1 MPRLPG
7 EVRGGSRRRAIRGR
21 PDDVQQRRASHTL
34 SKGIPWLTWAALA
47 VAALVAVPV
56 LSVIWSI
63 FLPGQG
69 NWPHLVETVLP
80 RYVANSLILMAGVA
94 VGVIVGGVGPA
105 WLVVMC
111 RFPGRSFFEWA
122 LILPLAVP
130 AYVVAYAYTDFL
142 QAAGPVQT
150 WIRDLTGWGVRDYW
164 FPQIRSL
171 GGAIVVF
178 SAVLMPYTY
187 LLSRTAFLEQSVSVL
202 GAASTLGR
210 SPWNRFRTVA
220 VPLAR
225 PAIVAGTALALME
238 TLADFGTVA
247 HFGISTFTTG
257 IYRTW
262 FSMGDRVAAAQLS
275 SILVAFVFA
284 LLLLERYS
292 RHRVRLYQIGG
303 KYEQIE
309 ASRLRGPAAW
319 SATVFC
325 AAPLIVGLIGPFLI
339 LFWMALTAGHDIFS
353 PRYIELTTNS
363 VILSGIT
370 ALLAVAL
377 ALLMSYAARVHKS
390 QMTAGAS
397 LVAGMG
403 YAIPGSII
411 AVGILIPV
419 ATFDNALSAWLETSF
434 GIRTGLLL
442 TGSIAA
448 LVFAY
453 LVRFMAIALHTVQS
467 SFTRIT
473 PSMEDA
479 SRTLGHGPLSTGL
492 RVHLPLLSGGM
503 LTAGLIVFVDVMKEL
518 PATLI
523 MRPFNFD
530 TLAIQAYNLA
540 KDERLTQAATPSLVI
555 AACGLVPVL
564 VISRAIMRSRPGSR
578 AARRERTPAP
588 GVFSAG

>member
-1 MPRLPG
+1 MLKR
-7 EVRGGSRRRAIRGR
+7 
-21 PDDVQQRRASHTL
+21 
-34 SKGIPWLTWAALA
+34 IPWLTGAALV
-47 VAALVAVPV
+47 VAALVAVPI

-63 FLPGQG
+63 FQTGQG

-80 RYVANSLILMAGVA
+80 QYIANSLILMAGVA

-111 RFPGRSFFEWA
+111 RFPGRRIFEWA

-150 WIRDLTGWGVRDYW
+150 LIRDLSGWTAQDYW
-164 FPQIRSL
+164 FPEIRSL
-171 GGAIVVF
+171 GGAIVIF
-178 SAVLMPYTY
+178 STVLMPYTY
-187 LLSRTAFLEQSVSVL
+187 LLARTAFLEQSVCVL
-202 GAASTLGR
+202 EVAATLGR

-247 HFGISTFTTG
+247 HFGINTFTTG

-275 SILVAFVFA
+275 SILLTFVFG
-284 LLLLERYS
+284 LLLLERYN
-292 RHRVRLYQIGG
+292 RHKARFYQTSS
-303 KYEQIE
+303 KYQQLKP
-309 ASRLRGPAAW
+309 SHLRGFKAWGAAL
-319 SATVFC
+319 FC
-325 AAPLIVGLIGPFLI
+325 SVPLVVGFLAPFLI
-339 LFWMALTAGHDIFS
+339 LFWMALTAGHDLFS
-353 PRYIELTTNS
+353 SRYIELTTNS
-363 VILSGIT
+363 VILAGVT
-370 ALLAVAL
+370 AILAVGL
-377 ALLMSYAARVHKS
+377 ALLLSYAARIEQS
-390 QMTAGAS
+390 RLTIGAN
-397 LVAGMG
+397 LIAGMG

-419 ATFDNALSAWLETSF
+419 ATFDNALSAWLEANF
-434 GIRTGLLL
+434 GIETGLLL

-453 LVRFMAIALHTVQS
+453 LVRFMAVALQTVQA
-467 SFTRIT
+467 SFAKIT
-473 PSMEDA
+473 PNMEHA

-492 RVHLPLLSGGM
+492 RVHLPILSGGM

-555 AACGLVPVL
+555 VACGLIPVL
-564 VISRAIMRSRPGSR
+564 VISRAIMQSRPGTK
-578 AARRERTPAP
+578 AARRLRTRAPAKSEA
-588 GVFSAG
+588 FT

>member
-1 MPRLPG
+1 MTG
-7 EVRGGSRRRAIRGR
+7 
-21 PDDVQQRRASHTL
+21 
-34 SKGIPWLTWAALA
+34 AALA
-47 VAALVAVPV
+47 VAALVAVPI

-63 FLPGQG
+63 FQPGQG
-69 NWPHLVETVLP
+69 NWPHLVDTVLP
-80 RYVANSLILMAGVA
+80 QYIANSLILMAGVA

-111 RFPGRSFFEWA
+111 RFPGRRLFEWA

-150 WIRDLTGWGVRDYW
+150 LIRDLTGWTVQDYW

-187 LLSRTAFLEQSVSVL
+187 LLSRTAFLEQSLCVL
-202 GAASTLGR
+202 DAAATLGR
-210 SPWNRFRTVA
+210 SPWNRFRTIA
-220 VPLAR
+220 VSLAR

-275 SILVAFVFA
+275 SVLLAFVFG

-292 RHRVRLYQIGG
+292 RHKARFYQISG
-303 KYEQIE
+303 KYEQLTP
-309 ASRLRGPAAW
+309 SRLQGIAAW
-319 SATVFC
+319 SATLFC
-325 AAPLIVGLIGPFLI
+325 AVPLVVGFLAPFLI
-339 LFWMALTAGHDIFS
+339 LLWMALTAGHDLFGA
-353 PRYIELTTNS
+353 RYIRLTTNS
-363 VILSGIT
+363 VTLAGVSAI
-370 ALLAVAL
+370 LAVGL
-377 ALLMSYAARVHKS
+377 ALLLSYAARIEKS
-390 QMTAGAS
+390 RLTTGAN

-419 ATFDNALSAWLETSF
+419 ATFDNALSAWLEATF

-442 TGSIAA
+442 TGGIAA

-453 LVRFMAIALHTVQS
+453 LVRFMAVALQTVQS
-467 SFTRIT
+467 SFAKIT

-479 SRTLGHGPLSTGL
+479 SRILGYGPIPTGL
-492 RVHLPLLSGGM
+492 RVHLPILSGGM

-555 AACGLVPVL
+555 VACGLIPVL
-564 VISRAIMRSRPGSR
+564 VLSRAIMRSRPGSK
-578 AARRERTPAP
+578 ASGRRLAPASVNP
-588 GVFSAG
+588 GTIT

>member
-1 MPRLPG
+1 
-7 EVRGGSRRRAIRGR
+7 
-21 PDDVQQRRASHTL
+21 
-34 SKGIPWLTWAALA
+34 
-47 VAALVAVPV
+47 
-56 LSVIWSI
+56 
-63 FLPGQG
+63 
-69 NWPHLVETVLP
+69 
-80 RYVANSLILMAGVA
+80 
-94 VGVIVGGVGPA
+94 
-105 WLVVMC
+105 
-111 RFPGRSFFEWA
+111 
-122 LILPLAVP
+122 
-130 AYVVAYAYTDFL
+130 
-142 QAAGPVQT
+142 
-150 WIRDLTGWGVRDYW
+150 
-164 FPQIRSL
+164 
-171 GGAIVVF
+171 
-178 SAVLMPYTY
+178 MPYTY
-187 LLSRTAFLEQSVSVL
+187 LLARTAFLEQSISVL

-284 LLLLERYS
+284 LLLLERHS
-292 RHRVRLYQIGG
+292 RHRARFFRIGG
-303 KYEQIE
+303 TYEQIE
-309 ASRLRGPAAW
+309 PTRLHGLRAW
-319 SATVFC
+319 SAALFC
-325 AAPLIVGLIGPFLI
+325 AAPLVVGFLGPILI
-339 LFWMALTAGHDIFS
+339 LLWMAFTAGHDLFS
-353 PRYIELTTNS
+353 PRYVELTTNS
-363 VILSGIT
+363 VLLAGVT
-370 ALLAVAL
+370 AILAVAL
-377 ALLMSYAARVHKS
+377 ALLLCYAARIEKS
-390 QMTAGAS
+390 RMTSGANV
-397 LVAGMG
+397 VAGMG

-419 ATFDNALSAWLETSF
+419 ATFDNALSAWLEASF

-453 LVRFMAIALHTVQS
+453 LVRFMAVALHTVQA
-467 SFTRIT
+467 SFAKVT
-473 PSMEDA
+473 PSMEDV
-479 SRTLGHGPLSTGL
+479 SRTLGHGPVSTAL
-492 RVHLPLLSGGM
+492 RVHLPILSGGM

-555 AACGLVPVL
+555 AACGLIPVL
-564 VISRAIMRSRPGSR
+564 VISRAIMRSRPGAR
-578 AARRERTPAP
+578 ASGRVRPSTA
-588 GVFSAG
+588 GVFAAGVFGRGDSTAAD

>member
-1 MPRLPG
+1 M
-7 EVRGGSRRRAIRGR
+7 
-21 PDDVQQRRASHTL
+21 
-34 SKGIPWLTWAALA
+34 SKRISWLTWAALV

-56 LSVIWSI
+56 LSVLSSI
-63 FLPGQG
+63 FQPGQG
-69 NWPHLVETVLP
+69 NWPHLVETVLF
-80 RYVANSLILMAGVA
+80 RYIANSLILMAGVS
-94 VGVIVGGVGPA
+94 VGVVVAGVGPA

-111 RFPGRSFFEWA
+111 RFPGRRFFEWA

-142 QAAGPVQT
+142 QAAGPLQT

-171 GGAIVVF
+171 EGAIVVF

-187 LLSRTAFLEQSVSVL
+187 LLARTAFLEQSVSVL

-262 FSMGDRVAAAQLS
+262 FAMGDRVAAAQLS
-275 SILVAFVFA
+275 SILAAFVFA

-292 RHRVRLYQIGG
+292 RHRTRFHQIGG
-303 KYEQIE
+303 TYDRIE
-309 ASRLRGPAAW
+309 PARLCGLQAW
-319 SATVFC
+319 SATLFC
-325 AAPLIVGLIGPFLI
+325 AAPLVVGFLAPILI
-339 LFWMALTAGHDIFS
+339 LIWMALTAGHDFFS
-353 PRYIELTTNS
+353 RRYIELTANTVTLAS
-363 VILSGIT
+363 VT
-370 ALLAVAL
+370 AVLAVVL
-377 ALLMSYAARVHKS
+377 ALLLSYAARLNKS
-390 QMTAGAS
+390 RMTSAAN

-419 ATFDNALSAWLETSF
+419 ATFDNALSAWLEANF
-434 GIRTGLLL
+434 GFRTGLLL

-453 LVRFMAIALHTVQS
+453 LVRFMAVALHTVQAS
-467 SFTRIT
+467 LAKVT
-473 PSMEDA
+473 PSMENV
-479 SRTLGHGPLSTGL
+479 SRTLGHGPVSTAL
-492 RVHLPLLSGGM
+492 RVHLPILSGGM
-503 LTAGLIVFVDVMKEL
+503 MTAGLIVFVDVMKEL

-540 KDERLTQAATPSLVI
+540 KDERLTQAATPSLAI
-555 AACGLVPVL
+555 AACGLIPVL
-564 VISRAIMRSRPGSR
+564 LISRAIMRSRPGAR
-578 AARRERTPAP
+578 AARRTRPLIAS
-588 GVFSAG
+588 VFAAGHFGRRDPTATGSGGASA

>member
-1 MPRLPG
+1 MLTR
-7 EVRGGSRRRAIRGR
+7 
-21 PDDVQQRRASHTL
+21 
-34 SKGIPWLTWAALA
+34 IPWLTGAALA
-47 VAALVAVPV
+47 VAALVAVPIV
-56 LSVIWSI
+56 SVIWSV
-63 FLPGQG
+63 FQPGQG

-80 RYVANSLILMAGVA
+80 QYIANSLILMAGVA

-111 RFPGRSFFEWA
+111 RFPGRRIFEWA

-130 AYVVAYAYTDFL
+130 AYVVAYVYTDFL

-150 WIRDLTGWGVRDYW
+150 LLRDLTGWTVQEYW
-164 FPQIRSL
+164 FPEIRSL
-171 GGAIVVF
+171 GGAIVIF

-187 LLSRTAFLEQSVSVL
+187 LLARTAFLEQSICVL
-202 GAASTLGR
+202 DAASTLGK
-210 SPWNRFRTVA
+210 SPWNGFRTIA

-225 PAIVAGTALALME
+225 PAIAAGTALALME

-275 SILVAFVFA
+275 SILLTFVFV

-292 RHRVRLYQIGG
+292 RHKARFYQVSGRYERLKQF
-303 KYEQIE
+303 
-309 ASRLRGPAAW
+309 RLQSVAAW
-319 SATVFC
+319 SATLFC
-325 AAPLIVGLIGPFLI
+325 AVPLVIGFLAPFLI
-339 LFWMALTAGHDIFS
+339 LLWMALTAGHDLFS
-353 PRYIELTTNS
+353 ARYIELTVNS
-363 VILSGIT
+363 VVLASV
-370 ALLAVAL
+370 AAVLAVAL
-377 ALLMSYAARVHKS
+377 ALLLSYAARIEKS
-390 QMTAGAS
+390 RLTTGAS
-397 LVAGMG
+397 IFAGMG

-419 ATFDNALSAWLETSF
+419 ATLDNALSAWLEATF

-442 TGSIAA
+442 TGGIAA

-453 LVRFMAIALHTVQS
+453 LVRFMAVALHTVQS
-467 SFTRIT
+467 SFAKIT

-479 SRTLGHGPLSTGL
+479 SRTLGHGPVPTGL
-492 RVHLPLLSGGM
+492 RVHFPILSGGM

-555 AACGLVPVL
+555 VACGLIPVL
-564 VISRAIMRSRPGSR
+564 VLSRAIMQSRPGSKETG
-578 AARRERTPAP
+578 RRLAPAP
-588 GVFSAG
+588 ANPEAAA

>member
-1 MPRLPG
+1 MFKR
-7 EVRGGSRRRAIRGR
+7 
-21 PDDVQQRRASHTL
+21 
-34 SKGIPWLTWAALA
+34 IPWLTGAALA
-47 VAALVAVPV
+47 VAALVAVPI

-63 FLPGQG
+63 FQPGQG

-80 RYVANSLILMAGVA
+80 QYIANSLILMAGVA
-94 VGVIVGGVGPA
+94 VGVIVCGVGPA

-111 RFPGRSFFEWA
+111 RFPGRRIFEWA

-130 AYVVAYAYTDFL
+130 AYVVAYVYTDFL

-150 WIRDLTGWGVRDYW
+150 LIRDLTGWTVQDYW
-164 FPQIRSL
+164 FPEIRSL
-171 GGAIVVF
+171 GGAIVIF
-178 SAVLMPYTY
+178 TAVLMPYTY
-187 LLSRTAFLEQSVSVL
+187 LLARTAFLEQSVCVL
-202 GAASTLGR
+202 DAASTLGR
-210 SPWNRFRTVA
+210 SSWNRFRTVA

-275 SILVAFVFA
+275 SILLAFVFA

-292 RHRVRLYQIGG
+292 RHKARFYQSSRR
-303 KYEQIE
+303 YQQLRT
-309 ASRLRGPAAW
+309 SRLNGFKAW
-319 SATVFC
+319 SAALFC
-325 AAPLIVGLIGPFLI
+325 AVPLVVGFLAPFLI
-339 LFWMALTAGHDIFS
+339 LLWMALTAGHDLFS
-353 PRYIELTTNS
+353 ARYIELTTNS
-363 VILSGIT
+363 VILAGI
-370 ALLAVAL
+370 AAILAVGL
-377 ALLMSYAARVHKS
+377 ALLLSYAARIEKS
-390 QMTAGAS
+390 RLTMGAN

-419 ATFDNALSAWLETSF
+419 ATFDNALSAWLEANV

-453 LVRFMAIALHTVQS
+453 LVRFMAVALQTVQS
-467 SFTRIT
+467 SFAKIT
-473 PSMEDA
+473 PNMEDA
-479 SRTLGHGPLSTGL
+479 SRTLGHGPVVTGV
-492 RVHLPLLSGGM
+492 RVHMPILSGGM

-555 AACGLVPVL
+555 VACGLRPVL
-564 VISRAIMRSRPGSR
+564 VVSRAIMRSRPGSK
-578 AARRERTPAP
+578 AARRSRTAAP
-588 GVFSAG
+588 TVPEVVT

>member
-1 MPRLPG
+1 MEKRTQQL
-7 EVRGGSRRRAIRGR
+7 SRR
-21 PDDVQQRRASHTL
+21 
-34 SKGIPWLTWAALA
+34 IPWLTCVALV

-56 LSVIWSI
+56 FSVLSSI
-63 FLPGQG
+63 FQPGQG

-80 RYVANSLILMAGVA
+80 HYIANSLLLMAGVA
-94 VGVIVGGVGPA
+94 FGVIIAGVGPA

-111 RFPGRSFFEWA
+111 EFPGRRLFEWA

-142 QAAGPVQT
+142 QVAGPLQT
-150 WIRDLTGWGVRDYW
+150 WFRDITGYGARDYW

-187 LLSRTAFLEQSVSVL
+187 LLARTAFLEQSISVL

-275 SILVAFVFA
+275 SVLVAFVFA

-292 RHRVRLYQIGG
+292 RHRARFFRIGG
-303 KYEQIE
+303 TYEQIE
-309 ASRLRGPAAW
+309 PARLQGLQAW
-319 SATVFC
+319 SATLFC
-325 AAPLIVGLIGPFLI
+325 ATPLVIGFLGPVLI
-339 LFWMALTAGHDIFS
+339 LFWMAFTAGHDLFS
-353 PRYIELTTNS
+353 PRYVELITNS
-363 VILSGIT
+363 V
-370 ALLAVAL
+370 LLAGVTAILAVVL
-377 ALLMSYAARVHKS
+377 ALFLCYAARIEKS
-390 QMTAGAS
+390 RMTSGAI
-397 LVAGMG
+397 VVVGMG

-419 ATFDNALSAWLETSF
+419 ATFDNALSAWMDANF
-434 GIRTGLLL
+434 GIRTGLLI

-453 LVRFMAIALHTVQS
+453 LVRFMAIALHTVQAS
-467 SFTRIT
+467 LVKVK
-473 PSMEDA
+473 PGMDEV
-479 SRTLGHGPLSTGL
+479 SRTLGHGPVSTGL
-492 RVHLPLLSGGM
+492 RVHLPILSGGM

-564 VISRAIMRSRPGSR
+564 VISRAIIRSRPG
-578 AARRERTPAP
+578 ARKTGRLLPSTAEVFVAGHPVREGSTSTGP
-588 GVFSAG
+588 GGRSG

>member
-1 MPRLPG
+1 MRTRRL
-7 EVRGGSRRRAIRGR
+7 SRR
-21 PDDVQQRRASHTL
+21 
-34 SKGIPWLTWAALA
+34 IPWLTWAALV
-47 VAALVAVPV
+47 VAALVAVPILSV
-56 LSVIWSI
+56 LSSVFQS
-63 FLPGQG
+63 GQG

-80 RYVANSLILMAGVA
+80 HYIANSLSLMAGVS
-94 VGVIVGGVGPA
+94 VGVVVAGVGPA

-111 RFPGRSFFEWA
+111 EFPGRRLFEWT

-142 QAAGPVQT
+142 QAAGPLQT

-171 GGAIVVF
+171 EGAIIIF

-187 LLSRTAFLEQSVSVL
+187 LLARTAFLEQSISVL
-202 GAASTLGR
+202 GAASTLGK

-225 PAIVAGTALALME
+225 PAIVTGTALALME

-292 RHRVRLYQIGG
+292 RHRARFYRIGG
-303 KYEQIE
+303 TYEQIE
-309 ASRLRGPAAW
+309 PARLHGWRAW
-319 SATVFC
+319 SAALFC
-325 AAPLIVGLIGPFLI
+325 AAPLMVGFLGPILI
-339 LFWMALTAGHDIFS
+339 LLWMALTAGHDLFS
-353 PRYIELTTNS
+353 PRYVELTTNS
-363 VILSGIT
+363 V
-370 ALLAVAL
+370 LLAGVTAILAVVL
-377 ALLMSYAARVHKS
+377 ALLLCYAARIEKS
-390 QMTAGAS
+390 RMTSGAN
-397 LVAGMG
+397 VIAGMG

-419 ATFDNALSAWLETSF
+419 AAIDNALSAWLEANF

-453 LVRFMAIALHTVQS
+453 LVRFMAVALHTVQA
-467 SFTRIT
+467 SFAKVT
-473 PSMEDA
+473 PSMEDV
-479 SRTLGHGPLSTGL
+479 SRTLGHGPVSTAL
-492 RVHLPLLSGGM
+492 RVHLPILSGGM
-503 LTAGLIVFVDVMKEL
+503 LTASLIVFVDVMKEL

-564 VISRAIMRSRPGSR
+564 VISRAIMQSRPGAR
-578 AARRERTPAP
+578 ASERIHPSAAEVFTAGYP
-588 GVFSAG
+588 GRGDATATESGGANA